1 MTATGQA
8 FWNRIANR
16 YAARPI
22 KDMAAYEEMLAE
34 VAARLHPHDRVLEL
48 GCGTGGTAIRLGPQV
63 AEWIATD
70 FSDRMLQ
77 IARAKA
83 VPPNVRF
90 GLAEAGT
97 AFDGAP
103 FDAICA
109 FNLLHLV
116 PDMPATLAQIHAA
129 LRPGGLLI
137 SKTWCFADLRWT
149 LRLLFPLL
157 RLFGL
162 FPPATALSEPQ
173 LRQAILAAGFTI
185 ETQRSF
191 GRSPQS
197 QFIVA
202 RKPGPP

>member
-1 MTATGQA
+1 MTTPGQA
-8 FWNRIANR
+8 FWNRIADR

-22 KDMAAYEEMLAE
+22 KDVAAYEEMLAE
-34 VAARLHPHDRVLEL
+34 VGARLRPRDRVLEL

-90 GLAEAGT
+90 VLTEAGT

-116 PDMPATLAQIHAA
+116 PDMPATLAQVHAA
-129 LRPGGLLI
+129 LRPGGRLI
-137 SKTWCFADLRWT
+137 SKTWCFADLRRT

-157 RLFGL
+157 RVFGL

-173 LRQAILAAGFTI
+173 LRQAILAAGFEI

-197 QFIVA
+197 HFIVA